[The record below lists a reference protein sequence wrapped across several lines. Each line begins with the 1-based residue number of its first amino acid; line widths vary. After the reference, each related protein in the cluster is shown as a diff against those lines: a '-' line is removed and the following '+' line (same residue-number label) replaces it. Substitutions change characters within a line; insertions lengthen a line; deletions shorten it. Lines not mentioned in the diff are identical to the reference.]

1 MKIENYP
8 QSLEQFIELRN
19 QIATTPEGGLACFII
34 ALREYA
40 EKGDE
45 ALPWLIVCRDIND
58 LQKSTKPNNYKG
70 YMLGNSELSLI
81 KSQIGKQKYLPNSY
95 FVGATPE
102 NNYTVPA
109 TVEFKFSR
117 NKYSGDP
124 SEGEVKIFVACS
136 GASMPRP
143 SRLKRNE
150 KGIWKVKEYSSLIV
164 GIMGAA
170 SEKHVDDL

>member
-1 MKIENYP
+1 MKIDNYP

-40 EKGDE
+40 EKGEE
-45 ALPWLIVCRDIND
+45 ALPWLIICREIND
-58 LQKSTKPNNYKG
+58 LQESNQPGNYKG
-70 YMLGNSELSLI
+70 YTLGRSELSRI
-81 KSQIGKQKYLPNSY
+81 NSQFARQKYIANSY

-109 TVEFKFSR
+109 TAEFQFSS

-124 SEGEVKIFVACS
+124 SEGETKIFVGCS
-136 GASMPRP
+136 GASTPRP

-164 GIMGAA
+164 GIMGAD
-170 SEKHVDDL
+170 SEKRVDDL